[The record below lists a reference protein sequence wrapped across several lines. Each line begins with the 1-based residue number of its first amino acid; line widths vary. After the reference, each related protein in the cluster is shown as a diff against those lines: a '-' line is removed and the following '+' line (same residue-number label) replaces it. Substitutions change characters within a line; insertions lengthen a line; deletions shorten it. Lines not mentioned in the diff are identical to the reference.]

1 VAAELPDDPKPL
13 MPAGFAPRG
22 PTMRPGEEVAH
33 GLGEIPQRLLL
44 HRLRPSRQPPER
56 FTRLGQL
63 PRLLHITRRTRP
75 PRPPMPVLIH
85 RKIPHKTG
93 MRAVLQQ
100 HLLLGRRGL
109 KTKPHVNTLTTTTD
123 ISRRERRFLPGLKTE
138 VSTPRI

>member
-1 VAAELPDDPKPL
+1 PKPL

-22 PTMRPGEEVAH
+22 PAMRTGEEVAH

-44 HRLRPSRQPPER
+44 HRLRPRRQPPER

-63 PRLLHITRRTRP
+63 PRLLPLARRTRT
-75 PRPPMPVLIH
+75 PRPPMLMLVH

-100 HLLLGRRGL
+100 HPLLGGRGL
-109 KTKPHVNTLTTTTD
+109 KTKPHTNTLTTTTD
-123 ISRRERRFLPGLKTE
+123 TPRRERRFLPGPKAE
-138 VSTPRI
+138 VSTPRMR